1 MDPARRTGEAD
12 GMVIRIC
19 VGTGGVGKTTVA
31 TAVGLNLAREGHRT
45 LVLTIDP
52 ARRLRTLLGLEAG
65 PGEHRVEFGDDAI
78 DLWAAL
84 LDVEHTL
91 AQAVRNYGDPAH
103 VDPVLQHPIFH
114 MLVSSLAGMEELMA
128 IEYIDQAARKGFDAI
143 VVDTA
148 PSRHAFEFLDKPEFF
163 ADLVS
168 FPLVKL
174 VGRSYRIWAASPL
187 GRLSRRS
194 LELYSRLEDLIGA
207 HVVGQVLDFYS
218 LFRTIA
224 EGYADRARATV
235 NRLRNPRDC
244 RFVVVTVPAK
254 AERDSAFFG
263 KELSKR
269 RFPIERV
276 VVNRCWPSF
285 PATLEAH
292 SAFEREALDW
302 CRSVTSTQEILLVE
316 LRNRLEKK
324 GIRAVPL
331 PELAAPPMGFD
342 GVKHLAEA
350 LAAPGK
356 FGI

>member
-1 MDPARRTGEAD
+1 
-12 GMVIRIC
+12 MVIRIC

-31 TAVGLNLAREGHRT
+31 TAVGLNLARKGHRT

-52 ARRLRTLLGLEAG
+52 ARRLRTLLGLEEG
-65 PGEHRVEFGDDAI
+65 PGEHRVSLDRDTL

-103 VDPVLQHPIFH
+103 VERVLQHPIFH

-128 IEYIDQAARKGFDAI
+128 IEYMDQAARKGFDAI

-174 VGRSYRIWAASPL
+174 VGRSYRFWAASPL

-194 LELYSRLEDLIGA
+194 LELYARLEDLIGA

-218 LFRTIA
+218 LFRTVA

-235 NRLRNPRDC
+235 KRLRNTREC
-244 RFVVVTVPAK
+244 GFIVVTVPTK
-254 AERDSAFFG
+254 AGRDATFFE

-269 RFPIERV
+269 RFPIEHV
-276 VVNRCWPSF
+276 VVNRCWPTF
-285 PATLEAH
+285 PGTLEAH
-292 SAFEREALDW
+292 SLVEREALDW
-302 CRSVTSTQEILLVE
+302 CRNVTSTQENLLAG
-316 LRNRLEKK
+316 LQNQLEKK
-324 GIRAVPL
+324 GIRVVHL
-331 PELAAPPMGFD
+331 PELAAPPLGFE
-342 GVKHLAEA
+342 GVEKLAEA
-350 LAAPGK
+350 LEAPGK
-356 FGI
+356 FEI